1 MISNPASKKIKI
13 NDAKSTQRRVGE
25 TRERERERE
34 RETEGLKNYE
44 PDTVKVL

>member
-34 RETEGLKNYE
+34 TEGLKNYE